1 MATTTEVIEAFVR
14 QHDPC
19 GELEGAATPAT
30 AEGYRLLLTCSCGA
44 ELDSWITPPEATLA
58 LMQLVTD

>member
-19 GELEGAATPAT
+19 GELEGMASPAT
-30 AEGYRLLLTCSCGA
+30 VEGYRLLLTCPCGA
-44 ELDSWITPPEATLA
+44 ELDRWITPSEATLA
-58 LMQLVTD
+58 LMLLVTD